1 MYRASG
7 RVAYRSPKRTL
18 VVLVGGRRYG
28 KLDLME
34 VVSVQ
39 TRAISIVRHSV
50 LASIERSARAPG
62 QRG

>member
-39 TRAISIVRHSV
+39 TRAISIVR
-50 LASIERSARAPG
+50 P
-62 QRG
+62 